1 MTEPALDVAASRWS
15 QTLGLLGS
23 QRVLGPGEIAVLR
36 LAQVIDVDTVDTHT
50 IVLIVSFS
58 LPRDILE
65 RNRAA
70 VTEAMTKAWG
80 QPVVFEVTIAPTDVM
95 PDYSSSAP
103 VTPAAPVSAGLT
115 QSVAAPTVVP
125 GESGGPGDGGSGGGG
140 PAAGGP
146 AAAGSVGNGMRATAS
161 VPGAPSGM
169 PRAGSGAPTPV
180 APATVPGSSLP
191 DDAAAAAGIA
201 GAPTGPAATEA
212 APGLSTA
219 STPVPPSAPVSG
231 PGAMPDTFSP
241 ISSTPTTQPSA
252 GNVSSAGTYGS
263 ASGSTSMTGASQPS
277 VPGATT
283 HVPAPTVPAPSAS
296 VGATNPNAS
305 KLNPRYTF
313 SSYVQ
318 AQSNRLALAAAIA
331 VAEAPSK
338 AYNPLF
344 IYGDSGLGKTHLL
357 HAIGHYARELH
368 SGIVVKYV
376 NSEEF
381 LSDFIASTAANQMP
395 AFKERYRN
403 VDLLLLDD
411 VQFFEGKEQTM
422 EEFFHTFNALRTA
435 EKQIVLTSDQP
446 VLELKG
452 FNNRLISRFQE
463 GLVADIQPPDL
474 ETRQAIL
481 TLKARADQ
489 ISVSDEVL
497 EYIASRVTTNIRELE
512 GALVRVTAFASLNK
526 QSISLP
532 LAEMAL
538 KDVITDPSGE
548 EITTGLIM
556 STVADYFS
564 ITVDEL
570 CGESRRKNVVH
581 PRHIAMYLCRELTV
595 NSLPAIGREF
605 GGRDHT
611 TVLSAWRK
619 ISDQM
624 GEQRETF
631 NEVNEITSRIK
642 QATLKPRG

>member
-1 MTEPALDVAASRWS
+1 MTEPALDAAASRWS

-36 LAQVIDVDTVDTHT
+36 LAQVIDVDNAGTHT
-50 IVLIVSFS
+50 IVLIVSFP

-70 VTEAMTKAWG
+70 VTEAMSKAWG
-80 QPVVFEVTIAPTDVM
+80 EPVVFEVTIAPTDTM
-95 PDYSSSAP
+95 PDYSSSAQMP
-103 VTPAAPVSAGLT
+103 GAAGPGGQAGTSRQGGQVSGQVPGQGASYLATTTHTTRVPGQNTHVPA
-115 QSVAAPTVVP
+115 QNTVVP
-125 GESGGPGDGGSGGGG
+125 GQGASVSGANGPVSGGSGPVPGQG
-140 PAAGGP
+140 AQVAG
-146 AAAGSVGNGMRATAS
+146 AGA
-161 VPGAPSGM
+161 PGAPVTHSVPQPVVGSPSGV
-169 PRAGSGAPTPV
+169 PT
-180 APATVPGSSLP
+180 SSLP
-191 DDAAAAAGIA
+191 DDATTAASAAGGSA
-201 GAPTGPAATEA
+201 DMGAAFPAD
-212 APGLSTA
+212 PNA
-219 STPVPPSAPVSG
+219 SA
-231 PGAMPDTFSP
+231 
-241 ISSTPTTQPSA
+241 TQPSA
-252 GNVSSAGTYGS
+252 GNVSDAGTYGS
-263 ASGSTSMTGASQPS
+263 ASDGTGMAGTSQPS

-296 VGATNPNAS
+296 VGAANPNAS

-642 QATLKPRG
+642 QATLKPRA

>member
-36 LAQVIDVDTVDTHT
+36 LTQVIDVDTVDTHT
-50 IVLIVSFS
+50 IVLIVSFP

-95 PDYSSSAP
+95 PDYSNSAQAM
-103 VTPAAPVSAGLT
+103 PAAPVSAGLT

-125 GESGGPGDGGSGGGG
+125 GASGGPGGGGAAG
-140 PAAGGP
+140 DAPAAGGSVGGVSAAGGTAGGGPVGDALAGNGVP
-146 AAAGSVGNGMRATAS
+146 AAANLPGS
-161 VPGAPSGM
+161 PSAM
-169 PRAGSGAPTPV
+169 PRAGSGVPGSPSGTPTPV
-180 APATVPGSSLP
+180 PPATVPGSSLP
-191 DDAAAAAGIA
+191 DDAAAAAGVA
-201 GAPTGPAATEA
+201 GAPAGHAAAESPSGSSA
-212 APGLSTA
+212 A
-219 STPVPPSAPVSG
+219 STSVPPSAPASG
-231 PGAMPDTFSP
+231 PGATPDTFSP
-241 ISSTPTTQPSA
+241 ISTAPTT
-252 GNVSSAGTYGS
+252 
-263 ASGSTSMTGASQPS
+263 QPS

-296 VGATNPNAS
+296 VGAANPNAS

-368 SGIVVKYV
+368 SRIVVKYV

-642 QATLKPRG
+642 QATLRPHG